1 MSAFFAT
8 IQTSFRR
15 QLTYRAANLSGLAIN
30 LMFGFFRASVPSP
43 LLLGAEI
50 THREGSTVVY
60 SFERQKASAS
70 KLINKLSE
78 NYRITDL
85 EVRDQPIEDT
95 IREIYENHLLYNH
108 PYDKKNPSP

>member
-1 MSAFFAT
+1 MSAFSAT

-15 QLTYRAANLSGLAIN
+15 RLTYRVANLSGLATN
-30 LMFGFFRASVPSP
+30 LMFGFFRASFASS
-43 LLLGAEI
+43 LLSEAEI
-50 THREGSTVVY
+50 THRDSNTVVY
-60 SFERQKASAS
+60 SFERQKTSAS